1 MRKTWNLIN
10 ELTSSNSGKTSN
22 ILEITAGNK
31 IVSNPV
37 DKAETI
43 NEHFTNIAQVLAED
57 IPAVDVDPEFYLE
70 TTDKSFS
77 LQTPSIDI
85 ALNLL
90 KKIDDKKDTGLDKI
104 PSKVFKTAARIIAPS
119 HTDIFSKSILTGIYP
134 SEWKTAKVTPAF
146 KKGITSDPNN
156 KGPITVIPIVSEVK
170 DEMVY

>member
-10 ELTSSNSGKTSN
+10 ELTSRNSGKTSN

-43 NEHFTNIAQVLAED
+43 NEHFTNIVQVLAED
-57 IPAVDVDPEFYLE
+57 IPSVDVDPEFYLE
-70 TTDKSFS
+70 ATDKSFS

-90 KKIDDKKDTGLDKI
+90 KKIDD
-104 PSKVFKTAARIIAPS
+104 
-119 HTDIFSKSILTGIYP
+119 
-134 SEWKTAKVTPAF
+134 EWKTAKVTPAF

-156 KGPITVIPIVSEVK
+156 KGPITVIPIVSKLK

>member
-1 MRKTWNLIN
+1 M
-10 ELTSSNSGKTSN
+10 
-22 ILEITAGNK
+22 EITAGNK

-43 NEHFTNIAQVLAED
+43 NEHFTNIVQVLAED
-57 IPAVDVDPEFYLE
+57 IPAVNVDPKFYLE

-90 KKIDDKKDTGLDKI
+90 KKVDD
-104 PSKVFKTAARIIAPS
+104 
-119 HTDIFSKSILTGIYP
+119 
-134 SEWKTAKVTPAF
+134 EWKTAKVTPAF

-156 KGPITVIPIVSEVK
+156 KGPITVIPIVSKVK